1 MKLIHLKYTVCV
13 KSAQNLQLL
22 QRFFDLDSLSLS
34 SVLIYIQSSLPSIY
48 LTASQRY
55 YNTCYSYLPWAVI
68 SVSLWV
74 FFPPPPARKQKTGC
88 AVKGRK
94 VALNILMAEL

>member
-74 FFPPPPARKQKTGC
+74 FFPHPQPGNKKQGVLLKAG
-88 AVKGRK
+88 K
-94 VALNILMAEL
+94 LL